1 MSDPISAAIE
11 KYLEGPIRVRQAI
24 AGMSREQ
31 LIARPIVGKWSTL
44 EVVAHLVDSEIA
56 WCHRMRRVI
65 AEDRPLLIGYDESKF
80 TASLAY
86 NDRDLDAE
94 LSLLDALRNQ
104 MAVILRALPESAWSR
119 EGVHNERGLIR
130 LDEMVRVESEHILHH
145 IQQIDGK
152 RKALRSSETT

>member
-1 MSDPISAAIE
+1 MSDAISIAIE
-11 KYLEGPIRVRQAI
+11 SYLEGPIRLRHAI
-24 AGMSREQ
+24 AGMSRDQ
-31 LIARPIVGKWSTL
+31 LIARPIAGKWTTL

-65 AEDRPLLIGYDESKF
+65 AEDRPLLIGYDETKF
-80 TASLAY
+80 TATLAY

-94 LSLLDALRNQ
+94 LRLLDALRNQ

-130 LDEMVRVESEHILHH
+130 LDEMVRVETEHVLHH
-145 IQQIDGK
+145 IQQIDEK
-152 RKALRSSETT
+152 RKVLRSSETT